1 MSRLLLDTTLLIDAD
16 RSALDLRGV
25 ISDDDE
31 VAVAA
36 VTIAELMVGVLL
48 APSRHRS
55 RRRAFVEEVIAAV
68 PVVDYGLA
76 VAADHADMLVA
87 VRRAGRPR
95 GAHDLIVAA
104 TARATNRTIVTAD
117 REAFEGLSGV
127 EYRTYR

>member
-87 VRRAGRPR
+87 VRRGRPR